1 MLLTAY
7 EARPDAPLYQNPA
20 DSSDQDSDSPQKR
33 DYRDVAKNDTFVP
46 ESAAR
51 LLHKRSIDHR
61 SSELWH
67 LSMLSW
73 DTEIPFSDKHT
84 FTDGVVHDPEHNLW
98 ASQWDD
104 SQLGLGQTVYVMEAG
119 WESGD
124 VSTLRTCF

>member
-7 EARPDAPLYQNPA
+7 EAIPDAPLYQSPA

-33 DYRDVAKNDTFVP
+33 DYRDVAKNDTIVA
-46 ESAAR
+46 ESAAQLR
-51 LLHKRSIDHR
+51 TKDPLTTGVRNYGN
-61 SSELWH
+61 

-73 DTEIPFSDKHT
+73 DTELPFSGKHT
-84 FTDGVVHDPEHNLW
+84 FPNGVVHDPSRNLW

-124 VSTLRTCF
+124 VSTLRTCS